1 MLTLATGET
10 IAADSDAASVMN
22 YTIFGMEKNGSTET
36 YKTLAQGQ
44 IASAAATIYTAPGSN
59 VSFIRT
65 IMITN
70 TDTVARSFQLFVN
83 GTATSNAITPVYVLQ
98 AGESAVYEDGQAWKF
113 FDINGQMK
121 QSVGQ
126 APLLPNYGP
135 SGCKA
140 ETFPRQWLAEAN
152 VSLLSTG
159 RVSMQAIWLVAGTVL
174 TSISISSATTAAGTP
189 TNQLFGLYDGNRNLL
204 ATTTNDTTTAWA
216 ANTVKTLN
224 LTAQYTVPSTGL
236 YYIGVMVTA
245 TTVPT
250 IKGNAA
256 PSASQLHGLAPI
268 LNGTSST
275 GITTALPN
283 PAAAITVTTT
293 SFWACVN

>member
-1 MLTLATGET
+1 MLTLATGEF
-10 IAADSDAASVMN
+10 IAADCDAASVMN
-22 YTIFGMEKNGSTET
+22 YTIFGMEKNGSTED
-36 YKTLAQGQ
+36 YKILAQGQ
-44 IASAAATIYTAPGSN
+44 LSNTVGVIYTAPGSN
-59 VSFIRT
+59 TSFIRT
-65 IMITN
+65 IIIVN
-70 TDTVARSFQLFVN
+70 TDTVARSFQLFAN
-83 GTATSNAITPVYVLQ
+83 GTTLATSISSIYVLQ
-98 AGESAVYEDGQAWKF
+98 AGESAVYEDGQGWKF
-113 FDINGQMK
+113 TDINGQLK

-126 APLLPNYGP
+126 APLIPNYGP

-140 ETFPRQWLAEAN
+140 ETFPRQWLDETN

-159 RVSMQAIWLVAGTVL
+159 RVSMQSIWLVAGTVL
-174 TSISISSATTAAGTP
+174 TSISISSATTAANTP
-189 TNQLFGLYDGNRNLL
+189 TNQLFGLYDGSRNLL
-204 ATTTNDTTTAWA
+204 ATTSNDTTTAWG
-216 ANTVKTLN
+216 ANTVKTLH

-256 PSASQLHGLAPI
+256 PSGSQLHGLAPI

-275 GITTALPN
+275 GITTTLPN